1 MRVRTAADGRL
12 LELTADLKEYTAVDA
27 GLGSVHP
34 TEGAGLHQF
43 HDGRWIKVANHDAF
57 VVVPH
62 LLGGGLGP
70 APKTRRARSTPHATG
85 APSSTAQPRPR

>member
-62 LLGGGLGP
+62 LLGGGL
-70 APKTRRARSTPHATG
+70 
-85 APSSTAQPRPR
+85 